1 MTEET
6 KRYLDEAATARLL
19 HLSRRTLQRRRREG
33 DGPPFIR
40 AGARRVLYD
49 LAEIERWAAARMFA
63 HRAAELA
70 ASEVAQ
76 RPARVERR
84 VAAAGPR

>member
-1 MTEET
+1 MTEDMR
-6 KRYLDEAATARLL
+6 RYLDEAATARLL

-40 AGARRVLYD
+40 AGPRRILYD
-49 LAEIERWAAARMFA
+49 VVEIERWAAGRTFA

-70 ASEVAQ
+70 ASEAAE
-76 RPARVERR
+76 RPAHVERR
-84 VAAAGPR
+84 AVARPR